1 MSPVS
6 LLRLSTFFSSVCTL
20 GASLGNQREQPGYV
34 WGMCVRSKD
43 QFPSLHCR
51 EHRLEVTFSWCPGN
65 WPLAL
70 ECDISRWTEEPLLF
84 SLTKRY
90 HKKLIYIK
98 IFVLKPVVGRR
109 LCYEAKLGLQVSVAW
124 MNARHLM
131 FLPNFLVLSVP
142 QRVAVAMLAEFSH
155 LGLPCGSSFLEVS
168 WWALMAVNSGLLC
181 CKWGRMLRL
190 IQITR
195 KPAVGCSCNSAEELI
210 WDYAVIGRGNFTY
223 SFLQE
228 LPLLYG
234 LFGIGFFSSS
244 LENPVPIKSPVCMWE
259 YWNTDNLMWKSFWS

>member
-1 MSPVS
+1 
-6 LLRLSTFFSSVCTL
+6 
-20 GASLGNQREQPGYV
+20 
-34 WGMCVRSKD
+34 MCVRSKD

-51 EHRLEVTFSWCPGN
+51 EHGLEITFSWCPGN
-65 WPLAL
+65 WPLVAL

-90 HKKLIYIK
+90 HKKLRYIK

-109 LCYEAKLGLQVSVAW
+109 LCYKAKLGLQFSVAW
-124 MNARHLM
+124 MNVRPLM
-131 FLPNFLVLSVP
+131 FLPNFLLSVP
-142 QRVAVAMLAEFSH
+142 QRVAVAMLAVFSH
-155 LGLPCGSSFLEVS
+155 LGLPCGCSSLEVS

-195 KPAVGCSCNSAEELI
+195 KPAVGCSCNCWRVDLGLCC
-210 WDYAVIGRGNFTY
+210 DRGGGTGTDCTY

-228 LPLLYG
+228 LPLLYS
-234 LFGIGFFSSS
+234 LFCIGFFSSS